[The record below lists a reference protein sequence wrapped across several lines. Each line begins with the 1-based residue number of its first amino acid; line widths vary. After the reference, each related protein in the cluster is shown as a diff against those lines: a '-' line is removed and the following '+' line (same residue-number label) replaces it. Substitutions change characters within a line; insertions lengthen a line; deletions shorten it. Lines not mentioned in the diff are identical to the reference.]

1 MRMSVTRIR
10 ADFTGLS
17 QVAQSFGREADNTS
31 RMTQNLKS
39 KMETLQGGHWKGDA
53 ANKFYAEMTGAVFPA
68 LTRLTKALTEAQ
80 QITQKID
87 KLMHQTEQTT
97 SRIFVIAIAGAA
109 GGAAVGASTGA
120 GAATGGA
127 GGTAG
132 AGGAT
137 SGGSTGGSTSGG
149 SSGGGSGGGT
159 PDFKKQNP
167 LLVRDPK
174 GEFTDQYFTELTNAK
189 IQGADSKALHDALSE
204 FQKDPAHAS
213 DALLQRIADARGKSL
228 GDIKADYQKFL
239 DLKAQRDAAGGDP
252 IANVNEFLHP
262 DFNGSLSQMRY
273 GKVVGDAFGVDP
285 VFGSMLNPAG
295 GLVGPDNA
303 SFDGDSTAVGFHGV
317 VHDAAGYLYN
327 YHNKVGPGYDYMGL
341 EGRDT
346 SSPLSGQ
353 RAGIQYWRDRMGDD
367 WKSAGSQSVMENVV
381 VPAADAFNSASSWVS
396 DKFQK
401 LKSVF

>member
-1 MRMSVTRIR
+1 MSVSKIR
-10 ADFTGLS
+10 SDFAGLG

-53 ANKFYAEMTGAVFPA
+53 ANKFYAEMNGAVFPA
-68 LTRLTKALTEAQ
+68 LNRLTKALSEAQ

-87 KLMHQTEQTT
+87 KLMRQTEQNTA
-97 SRIFVIAIAGAA
+97 RIFIIAVGAA
-109 GGAAVGASTGA
+109 GGAAVGAGA

-127 GGTAG
+127 GAGGSSAG
-132 AGGAT
+132 A
-137 SGGSTGGSTSGG
+137 GGSTSGG
-149 SSGGGSGGGT
+149 SSGGSTSGGPSSGGSSGSGT

-167 LLVRDPK
+167 LLARDPNDLFK
-174 GEFTDQYFTELTNAK
+174 DPYFTELTNAK

-228 GDIKADYQKFL
+228 SDIKADYQKFL

-303 SFDGDSTAVGFHGV
+303 SFDAIAPPWASTGWFTMRRVTCTIITTRSGRVMIICTWRGV
-317 VHDAAGYLYN
+317 
-327 YHNKVGPGYDYMGL
+327 
-341 EGRDT
+341 
-346 SSPLSGQ
+346 
-353 RAGIQYWRDRMGDD
+353 I
-367 WKSAGSQSVMENVV
+367 
-381 VPAADAFNSASSWVS
+381 PAAHFRVSGPASSIGVTEWATIGRVRAR
-396 DKFQK
+396 KA
-401 LKSVF
+401 